1 MRKQWRWIDILAYM
15 RTASALHSYHE
26 RFPEDLHKP
35 DDSRF
40 LEQDLADVSNARDAK
55 VDLAS
60 VKGGDIAIRFWKN
73 LRQNVQKEIG
83 EAKDGE
89 VDSGVGVFDKVTVE
103 WPVAMLLVRR
113 V

>member
-1 MRKQWRWIDILAYM
+1 MRKQWRWIDVLAYI

-26 RFPEDLHKP
+26 HFPEDLQKP
-35 DDSRF
+35 DDQRF
-40 LEQDLADVSNARDAK
+40 LEQDLADVSNAG
-55 VDLAS
+55 DLDPAS

-73 LRQNVQKEIG
+73 LRQEVQREIG
-83 EAKDGE
+83 DRKGGE
-89 VDSGVGVFDKVTVE
+89 VDGGVAAFDQVTVE